1 MKQPLTLKVIFV
13 LLAANI
19 GLQFW
24 RLSDLVP
31 ALGRWQQ
38 EQKQDLAR
46 WDEWERVGKAK
57 VAAGS
62 KTTFVPDPLRSES
75 LRRDLTYRFIV
86 LAVLVI
92 AVSMISA
99 IGLFMEWR
107 WAYRLAIGYASIGV
121 GWGLFELM
129 PGNPS
134 VVNYALYY
142 WHDQG
147 AAMMMLSRG
156 LLLHGVMLYCLL
168 RPAVK
173 AQFVRQRD
181 HGQMG

>member
-24 RLSDLVP
+24 RLSYLVP
-31 ALGRWQQ
+31 DLGKWQQ

-62 KTTFVPDPLRSES
+62 KTTFVPDPFRSKNIHRS
-75 LRRDLTYRFIV
+75 LAIIKDSIV

-92 AVSMISA
+92 AVSIISA
-99 IGLFMEWR
+99 IGLFMGWR
-107 WAYRLAIGYASIGV
+107 WTYRLAIGYASIGV
-121 GWGLFELM
+121 GWGLLELM
-129 PGNPS
+129 PVPS
-134 VVNYALYY
+134 VINYALYY
-142 WHDQG
+142 WHDWG
-147 AAMMMLSRG
+147 AAMIMLSRG

-168 RPAVK
+168 RPSVK
-173 AQFVRQRD
+173 AQFQKR
-181 HGQMG
+181 